1 MDLHLIAQAVQQ
13 PAQSAA
19 DIFGKIVPPPEITSF
34 STDTSGGGLI
44 IFISNLIKVITIIA
58 GLFGLFNIISAGYT
72 YLGSSGNPKAA
83 EEAGQKLLFSFIGL
97 AIIVGSFTITAI
109 VSLILFG
116 NAGYILN
123 PTLPTPGP

>member
-1 MDLHLIAQAVQQ
+1 MVLALIAQA
-13 PAQSAA
+13 S
-19 DIFGKIVPPPEITSF
+19 DIFGKVVAPPGVDKFVSPVP
-34 STDTSGGGLI
+34 GGGLI

-123 PTLPTPGP
+123 PTLPTPGPAIGP